1 MSLRATSEDN
11 VGVTRTPATQQHQ
24 ILPASTP
31 FVELGRSDWAR
42 LADRLQQPLNTDD
55 VERLAG
61 LGERL
66 DLAEVAEV
74 YLPLSRL
81 LSLYVEGT
89 GHLHSATSR
98 FLGETTK
105 RTPFVIGVAG
115 SVAVGK
121 STTARVLQELLRRWP
136 GMPKVDLVTTDGFL
150 FPNAELIRRGILDRK
165 GFPESYDQ
173 RSLLR
178 FITAVKSGTPG
189 VVAPKYSHL
198 TYDILKDDNVVV
210 DRPDV
215 LIVEGLNVLAPASRR
230 ADGTVGLSLSDFF
243 DFSIYVDARTKDIA
257 RWYVERF
264 MRLRSGAFADPASYF
279 HRYSSLSDAEAEE
292 TAAGIWERINLP
304 NLRENVRPTR
314 GRARLVLT
322 KDADHSVHR
331 MLLRKL

>member
-1 MSLRATSEDN
+1 M
-11 VGVTRTPATQQHQ
+11 TRSPATRQLQA
-24 ILPASTP
+24 LPASTP
-31 FVELGRSDWAR
+31 FVELGREAWAR
-42 LADRLQQPLNTDD
+42 LADQLEQPLNAAD

-66 DLAEVAEV
+66 DLDEVAEV

-89 GHLHSATSR
+89 GQLHAATST
-98 FLGETTK
+98 FLGETTR

-150 FPNAELIRRGILDRK
+150 FPNEELIRRNILDRK

-178 FITAVKSGTPG
+178 FITAVKSGVPE

-198 TYDILKDDNVVV
+198 TYDILKDERLVV

-215 LIVEGLNVLAPASRR
+215 LIVEGLNVLAPATPR

-257 RWYVERF
+257 KWYVQRF

-279 HRYSSLSDAEAEE
+279 HRYASLSDQGAED
-292 TAAGIWERINLP
+292 TAADIWNRINLP

-322 KDADHSVHR
+322 KDADHSVNR

>member
-1 MSLRATSEDN
+1 LSLRATSEDN

-198 TYDILKDDNVVV
+198 TYDILKDADGQI
-210 DRPDV
+210 DHAAARDEFLETFEHEPH
-215 LIVEGLNVLAPASRR
+215 LRGMLGTASRTNVYPSTDVNR
-230 ADGTVGLSLSDFF
+230 NYYAGNACVPPDQS
-243 DFSIYVDARTKDIA
+243 
-257 RWYVERF
+257 
-264 MRLRSGAFADPASYF
+264 LRSSI
-279 HRYSSLSDAEAEE
+279 LCTE
-292 TAAGIWERINLP
+292 
-304 NLRENVRPTR
+304 
-314 GRARLVLT
+314 
-322 KDADHSVHR
+322 
-331 MLLRKL
+331 